1 MTPSIAVRELSKTFT
16 LHTQGGTVLP
26 VLRNVDLTVRPG
38 ELVALHGT
46 SGAGKSTLMRCLYAN
61 YRPQGGRITIR
72 HRGEEVEMLS
82 AEPRKVLEVRRWTM
96 GYVSQFLR
104 AIPRVSSLDVVAEPL
119 RAVGVARTAARDH
132 AARLLERLRIPE
144 RLWNLPPSTFSG
156 GEQQR
161 VNLARGFA
169 HDYPILLL
177 DEPTAS
183 LDPANRQ
190 TVVEMIVE
198 ARERGT
204 AIVGI
209 FHDEAV
215 RDAVR
220 ARVFELERVAA

>member
-1 MTPSIAVRELSKTFT
+1 MAPSITVRELSKTFT

-26 VLRNVDLTVRPG
+26 VLRDVALEVEPG
-38 ELVALHGT
+38 EVVALHGA

-61 YRPQGGRITIR
+61 YRPQAGRILVR
-72 HRGEEVEMLS
+72 HQGHEVEILS
-82 AEPRKVLEVRRWTM
+82 AEPRQILEIRRFTM

-104 AIPRVSSLDVVAEPL
+104 AIPRVASLDVVAEPL
-119 RAVGVARTAARDH
+119 RAVGAGKAGARQRAAE
-132 AARLLERLRIPE
+132 LLARLRIPE
-144 RLWNLPPSTFSG
+144 RLWSLPPSTFSG

-183 LDPANRQ
+183 LDPANRR
-190 TVVEMIVE
+190 TVVDMIVE
-198 ARERGT
+198 ARQRGT

-215 RDAVR
+215 RQAVG